1 MFLCLV
7 DILESLVD
15 MSLKTLK
22 ETKPKEIKLKQT
34 KLKQIKLKQIKLNQN
49 QAQVLI
55 LAQKKDLMFKQKS
68 QILRI
73 DFKEEE
79 LAVEPLCLFKMF
91 LLNLQEYP
99 LHQNKKLF
107 QLQ

>member
-1 MFLCLV
+1 MSQFNQLV
-7 DILESLVD
+7 HLE
-15 MSLKTLK
+15 MSLETLK

-73 DFKEEE
+73 DFNEEE
-79 LAVEPLCLFKMF
+79 LVLEPLCLFKMF
-91 LLNLQEYP
+91 LLNLLEYP
-99 LHQNKKLF
+99 LLRNKKLF

>member
-1 MFLCLV
+1 MFGLFA
-7 DILESLVD
+7 
-15 MSLKTLK
+15 
-22 ETKPKEIKLKQT
+22 PKENFLQKEK
-34 KLKQIKLKQIKLNQN
+34 KPFVFEPMVQN

-55 LAQKKDLMFKQKS
+55 PCLAKKKDLMFKQKS